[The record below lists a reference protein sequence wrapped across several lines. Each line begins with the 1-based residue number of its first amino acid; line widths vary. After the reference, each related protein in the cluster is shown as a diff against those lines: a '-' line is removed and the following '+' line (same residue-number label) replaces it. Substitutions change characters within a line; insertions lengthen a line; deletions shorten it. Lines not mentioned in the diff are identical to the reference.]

1 MTKRL
6 FFPALHSMLDDFRA
20 FDEAYKNNE
29 NRKLSH
35 YNIEEDDKN
44 YMIEIDMPGVIKE
57 DLEIGIKENVLHIYA
72 ERKKLIADT
81 SEKNKES
88 NEVNEANNN
97 EVNEANNNE
106 IVVSKYEQS
115 FSINTKGIDAESIEA
130 NLKDGVLRITLPKKE
145 EVKYEK
151 KINIA

>member
-44 YMIEIDMPGVIKE
+44 YMIEIDMPGVRKE
-57 DLEIGIKENVLHIYA
+57 DLEIGIKDNILSISAKRKRTVKSENGDSKD
-72 ERKKLIADT
+72 E
-81 SEKNKES
+81 
-88 NEVNEANNN
+88 
-97 EVNEANNNE
+97 
-106 IVVSKYEQS
+106 VVSSYEQS
-115 FSINTKGIDAESIEA
+115 FNISTKGIDIENISA
-130 NLKDGVLRITLPKKE
+130 NLNNGVLMVALPKKE
-145 EVKYEK
+145 ELKYER
-151 KINIA
+151 KIEIKTA